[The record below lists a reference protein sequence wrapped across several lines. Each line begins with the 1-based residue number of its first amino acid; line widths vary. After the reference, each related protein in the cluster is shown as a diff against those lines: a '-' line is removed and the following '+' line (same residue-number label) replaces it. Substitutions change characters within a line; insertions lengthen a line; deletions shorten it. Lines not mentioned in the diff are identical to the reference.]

1 MFTPT
6 QLKNILQKADIL
18 EEKEFKKLNKA
29 AQSKNVPLQ
38 EYLIEKK
45 IIPEDLLYNIAANY
59 FKVSSVN
66 LKSKIIPKDVL
77 NLIPETIAQT
87 HKIIAFEKVNKK
99 LKIAT
104 LDPQNLQIFE
114 FIKRKTNCEIEVYLT
129 TPESIKNALNQY
141 RKLLETEFEKITKE
155 EVAKGHE
162 KLKELIKDQPVAKI
176 IESLLDYAITERAS
190 DIHIEPYEKKVV
202 IRYRIDGIL
211 KNVLTLPKDT
221 LAGVVNRIKVLANL
235 KIDEHRLPQDGRF
248 KLSTERYKVSFR
260 VSIIPVFDG
269 EKIVMRILQE
279 SSKMITLEELGLE
292 SKPLEITKRNIKKPY
307 GMILVTGPTG
317 CGKTTTL
324 YSILHILNT
333 PDVNITTIEDPI
345 EYQIPGIN
353 QSQVNSKIGFTFAN
367 GLRTLVRQD
376 PNIIMVGEI
385 RDKETAAIAL
395 NAAMTGHL
403 VLSTLHANDA
413 VTALPRLLEM
423 GILSF
428 LVASTC
434 NIIIAQRLVR
444 KICHNCIQSITLDKK
459 EIQELKKQVDL
470 ETILKT
476 LEREGTISSAKEALN
491 SMLFYRGKGCQECH
505 GEGYKGRIGIFEVLE
520 VTKEISQALKKNITT
535 EDLREIAKKQKMI
548 SMIEDG
554 FIKAKS
560 GITTIEEILRVTKE

>member
-155 EVAKGHE
+155 EVTKGHE

-470 ETILKT
+470 EAILKT